1 MISSMKRAA
10 EEEKDIAI
18 KRITEEKDAQIA
30 DLLNRLAKQT
40 HVNKER
46 QVLLNAIDLEL
57 LS

>member
-1 MISSMKRAA
+1 MKRAA